1 MGIFFSKFH
10 PLEQWWLSCGNKNH
24 QLYAYFSFT
33 SSELF
38 SFIFILKTKGKPL
51 PDKKILNAE
60 KFKESSIFQSPTGWN
75 GINWKARRLQD
86 WDINSV
92 PLTPQSG
99 CFSVSLVLQYKAV
112 FWVERAS
119 IWCLFGW
126 FSIVL
131 IQTHFEKHFQS
142 ITTAD
147 N

>member
-1 MGIFFSKFH
+1 
-10 PLEQWWLSCGNKNH
+10 
-24 QLYAYFSFT
+24 
-33 SSELF
+33 
-38 SFIFILKTKGKPL
+38 
-51 PDKKILNAE
+51 
-60 KFKESSIFQSPTGWN
+60 
-75 GINWKARRLQD
+75 
-86 WDINSV
+86 V